1 MGRLAV
7 LGGVVRTMLRE
18 QTDAG
23 KQVPDVLYFHLLN
36 LAIAL
41 LGHF

>member
-23 KQVPDVLYFHLLN
+23 KQVPV
-36 LAIAL
+36 ASAKA
-41 LGHF
+41 GKRKRG